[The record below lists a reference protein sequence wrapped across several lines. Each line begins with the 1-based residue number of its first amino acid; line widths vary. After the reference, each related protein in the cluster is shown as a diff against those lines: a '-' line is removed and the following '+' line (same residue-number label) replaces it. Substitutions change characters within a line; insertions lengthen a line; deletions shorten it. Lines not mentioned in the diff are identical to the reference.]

1 MSEFSPTEAALEGLR
16 ISREHPAAVLWWWA
30 AYLLASLVQI
40 GLSSL
45 APFRRLMVIYP
56 DLKAAS
62 DTVRAAP
69 ADAAAAQHL
78 MSLLGQA
85 APPLITFA
93 AATLLMQMVLS
104 TAVLRAVL
112 RPAERGIGY
121 LRLSIDEVRQLGLAL
136 LVAAGVIVYGFLVSL
151 ASELVL
157 AVLTGLLG
165 TVLPQAVLV
174 FAAFALVVAA
184 FAYPAVRLS
193 LAPAMTLADGR
204 ISLLRAWAL
213 TRGRFWPLFGAYAIA
228 LAIAGVLWLA
238 VTLPV
243 DIALGLLAGRTGPT
257 AITSFGDL
265 ATPVV
270 LAALVVS
277 SLLSALLGAVMTAPF
292 ASAFR
297 QITGRVG
304 APAPTSARAGAG
316 SPWS

>member
-16 ISREHPAAVLWWWA
+16 ISRERPLAVLWWWA

-45 APFRRLMVIYP
+45 GPFRRLMVISP
-56 DLKAAS
+56 DVQAAS
-62 DTVRAAP
+62 DAVRTAP
-69 ADAAAAQHL
+69 TDAAATQHL

-85 APPLITFA
+85 APPLMTFA
-93 AATLLMQMVLS
+93 AITLLMQMVLS

-112 RPAERGIGY
+112 RPAEQRFGY
-121 LRLSIDEVRQLGLAL
+121 LRLSMDEVRQLGLAL
-136 LVAAGVIVYGFLVSL
+136 LVAVAVIVYGFIVSL
-151 ASELVL
+151 ASELLLGVL
-157 AVLTGLLG
+157 VGLLG
-165 TVLPQAVLV
+165 SVLPRAMLVLV
-174 FAAFALVVAA
+174 AFVLIIGA

-204 ISLLRAWAL
+204 ISFLRAWTL
-213 TRGRFWPLFGAYAIA
+213 TRGRFWPLFGAFVIA

-238 VTLPV
+238 VTVPV

-257 AITSFGDL
+257 AITRLGDL
-265 ATPVV
+265 ATPAV

-277 SLLSALLGAVMTAPF
+277 SLLSALLGAVITAPI

-304 APAPTSARAGAG
+304 APAPARAGIG